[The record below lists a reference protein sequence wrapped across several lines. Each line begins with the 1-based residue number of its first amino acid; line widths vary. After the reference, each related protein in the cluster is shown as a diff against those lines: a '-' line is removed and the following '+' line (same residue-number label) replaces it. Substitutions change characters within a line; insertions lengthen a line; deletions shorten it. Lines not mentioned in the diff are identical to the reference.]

1 MPVVQLKAELSFD
14 QLVNAVKQ
22 LSGAEL
28 EKLFSQVIS
37 VRPPYEEYRLSDTE
51 SELLIKI
58 NQGVPDDVQQRYN
71 ELVAKRNKRMLTD
84 EEYNE
89 LLQLTDQ
96 VELLDAKRLE
106 YLTELAG
113 VQNKPLMILMDE
125 LKIKPPPVL
134 YA

>member
-37 VRPPYEEYRLSDTE
+37 VRPLYEEHRLSDTE

-58 NQGVPDDVQQRYN
+58 NQGVPGDVQQRYN
-71 ELVAKRNKRMLTD
+71 ELVAKRNKRTFTD

-113 VQNKPLMILMDE
+113 IQNKPLMILMDE
-125 LKIKPPPVL
+125 LNIKPSPVL